1 MTNTTMTQAERL
13 TSLELEKSM
22 HTNTCIQYMCICTTF
37 LSLYSETLEV
47 RVSDGE
53 SDIKLKE
60 IELKSRDEE
69 LEKRKV

>member
-1 MTNTTMTQAERL
+1 M
-13 TSLELEKSM
+13 
-22 HTNTCIQYMCICTTF
+22 
-37 LSLYSETLEV
+37 
-47 RVSDGE
+47 RVSNGE

>member
-1 MTNTTMTQAERL
+1 
-13 TSLELEKSM
+13 
-22 HTNTCIQYMCICTTF
+22 MCICTTF
-37 LSLYSETLEV
+37 LPLYSETLEV